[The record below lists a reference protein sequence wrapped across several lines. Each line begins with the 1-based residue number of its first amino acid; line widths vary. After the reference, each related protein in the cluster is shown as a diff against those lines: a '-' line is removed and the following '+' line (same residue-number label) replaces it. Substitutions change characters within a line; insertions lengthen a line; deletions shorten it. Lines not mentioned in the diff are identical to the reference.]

1 MLIFQKMLTL
11 FILMAVGYF
20 MRIRGWITD
29 ENSGLLSKIVVNVAN
44 PAMII
49 AAGLNSASSISN
61 RTLLTT
67 FVIAVIFYAV
77 LAVAAPLAVRLM
89 RIPVNMR
96 GTYQCMFIF
105 GNIGFMGI
113 PLITSVYGSEYALL
127 QAMYNIVFLL
137 LLYTYGVML
146 LEKEAR
152 VISGEQ
158 AAEDGKAVLVDS
170 GVQWKKMIN
179 AGTVACVIAIICFLT
194 KISVPSVLGDSFD
207 MLSSL
212 CAPLSMF
219 SIGASLGTMKPKELV
234 SDMRLNAFIAVR
246 LLLVPIA
253 AVALFRCFITDA
265 MMTRTF
271 YVVVSVPI
279 GSICALMAEE
289 YHGQKAAAAR
299 GVALSTLVSVI
310 TLPLVGM
317 IFGL

>member
-20 MRIRGWITD
+20 MRIRGWISD

-67 FVIAVIFYAV
+67 FIIAVIFYAV
-77 LAVAAPLAVRLM
+77 LAAAAPLVVRLM
-89 RIPVNMR
+89 RIPVTMQ

-146 LEKEAR
+146 FEKEAR
-152 VISGEQ
+152 AICMQQ
-158 AAEDGKAVLVDS
+158 AAGTGEAVLTGG

-179 AGTVACVIAIICFLT
+179 VGTIACMIAIICFLT
-194 KISVPSVLGDSFD
+194 KLSVPDVLSDTLD
-207 MLSSL
+207 MLSNL

-219 SIGASLGTMKPKELV
+219 SIGASLATMKPKELV
-234 SDMRLNAFIAVR
+234 SDMRLNAFILIR
-246 LLLVPIA
+246 LILVPIA
-253 AVALFRCFITDA
+253 AVALVRCFIADT
-265 MMTRTF
+265 MMIRTF

-289 YHGQKAAAAR
+289 YHGQKAIAAR

-310 TLPLVGM
+310 TLPVVGM

>member
-11 FILMAVGYF
+11 FILMAAGYF
-20 MRIRGWITD
+20 MRIRRWISD
-29 ENSGLLSKIVVNVAN
+29 ENSGLLSKIVVNIAN

-61 RTLLTT
+61 QTLLTT
-67 FVIAVIFYAV
+67 FIIAVIFYAV
-77 LAVAAPLAVRLM
+77 LAIAALLIVRLM
-89 RIPVNMR
+89 RIPVTMR

-127 QAMYNIVFLL
+127 QSMYNIVFLL

-146 LEKEAR
+146 FEREAR
-152 VISGEQ
+152 AICMQQ
-158 AAEDGKAVLVDS
+158 AAGTGEAVLTGG

-179 AGTVACVIAIICFLT
+179 VGTIACIIAIICFLT
-194 KISVPSVLGDSFD
+194 KLSVPDVLSDTFD
-207 MLSSL
+207 MLSNL

-219 SIGASLGTMKPKELV
+219 SIGASLATMKPKEMV
-234 SDMRLNAFIAVR
+234 SDMRLNAFILIR
-246 LLLVPIA
+246 LVLVPIA
-253 AVALFRCFITDA
+253 AVALFRCFMADT
-265 MMTRTF
+265 MMIRTF

-289 YHGQKAAAAR
+289 YHGQKVIAAR

-310 TLPLVGM
+310 SLPVVGM